1 MGGGCYGVNKIG
13 AADRAQRIW
22 RERRQEMNFTVNK
35 DSLVF
40 LFNMLRN
47 PMALGDRIP
56 QYKASDNVVAR
67 ELLSLQKWITGITL
81 DISSKNIALDAEFRR
96 ELSLKKSYVN
106 RVIDMLEHYKDLGR
120 MVASAESYWRL
131 KDALEGK
138 DFEASL
144 DDPSGE

>member
-1 MGGGCYGVNKIG
+1 VNKIG

-56 QYKASDNVVAR
+56 QYKACDSVVAR

-81 DISSKNIALDAEFRR
+81 EISNKNIPLDKDFKR

-106 RVIDMLEHYKDLGR
+106 RVLDMIEHYKDLGR
-120 MVASAESYWRL
+120 LVASAESYWRL
-131 KDALEGK
+131 KDVLEGK

>member
-1 MGGGCYGVNKIG
+1 
-13 AADRAQRIW
+13 
-22 RERRQEMNFTVNK
+22 MNFTVNK

-47 PMALGDRIP
+47 PMALGDCP
-56 QYKASDNVVAR
+56 QYKASDNAVSR

-81 DISSKNIALDAEFRR
+81 EISSKNIALDKDFQRD
-96 ELSLKKSYVN
+96 LSLKKSYVN
-106 RVIDMLEHYKDLGR
+106 RVIDMMEHYKDLGR
-120 MVASAESYWRL
+120 LVASAESYWRL
-131 KDALEGK
+131 RDALEGK

>member
-1 MGGGCYGVNKIG
+1 MK
-13 AADRAQRIW
+13 
-22 RERRQEMNFTVNK
+22 FTVNK
-35 DSLVF
+35 DSLLF

-47 PMALGDRIP
+47 PIALGDRDRVP

-67 ELLSLQKWITGITL
+67 ELMSLQKWITGIADANKDVTL
-81 DISSKNIALDAEFRR
+81 DAAFKL

-106 RVIDMLEHYKDLGR
+106 RAIDMLEHYKDLGR
-120 MVASAESYWRL
+120 MATSAESYWRL
-131 KDALEGK
+131 RDALEGK

>member
-1 MGGGCYGVNKIG
+1 
-13 AADRAQRIW
+13 
-22 RERRQEMNFTVNK
+22 MNFTVNK

>member
-1 MGGGCYGVNKIG
+1 MK
-13 AADRAQRIW
+13 
-22 RERRQEMNFTVNK
+22 FTVNK
-35 DSLVF
+35 DSLLF

-47 PMALGDRIP
+47 PMALGDRVP
-56 QYKASDNVVAR
+56 QYKACDNVVAR
-67 ELLSLQKWITGITL
+67 ELLSLQKWITGIA
-81 DISSKNIALDAEFRR
+81 DANKGVALDAAFRL

-106 RVIDMLEHYKDLGR
+106 RALDMMEHYKDLGR
-120 MVASAESYWRL
+120 LVASAESYWRL

>member
-1 MGGGCYGVNKIG
+1 
-13 AADRAQRIW
+13 
-22 RERRQEMNFTVNK
+22 MNFTVNK

-47 PMALGDRIP
+47 PMALGDCP
-56 QYKASDNVVAR
+56 QYKASDNVVSR

-81 DISSKNIALDAEFRR
+81 DISSKNIVLDKDFQRD
-96 ELSLKKSYVN
+96 LSLKKSYVN
-106 RVIDMLEHYKDLGR
+106 RVIDMMEHYKDLGR
-120 MVASAESYWRL
+120 LVASAESYWRL
-131 KDALEGK
+131 RDALEGK